1 MMKKGLNKYGLL
13 FLGFMSSQGSIFA
26 QERLTPISENPM
38 LQQTEKPSPKK
49 SLSTSLPFFDDF
61 TDNSPYPSTANWS
74 DGNVFINNTY
84 GKNPPSI
91 GVATFDAI
99 DDLGFI
105 YPSLSENPSMAD
117 VLTSR
122 VIDLSGAASNSV
134 YLSFYYQPQG
144 CGDAPEWNDSLL
156 LQFITPDTVATVW
169 FANGCAFETFQ
180 TDTLHAPVNGVDT
193 LLFKLVH
200 LKVNEE
206 FLSSNFQF
214 RFVNYASIHIDV
226 SMRTN
231 RDQWNIDYVYLNQDR
246 TATDTIFRDLTM
258 VTPPGSFLK
267 NYSSVPWAHFKTA
280 IDKELNGVY
289 FHVRNNDANGRNL
302 NEINLYIREEVS
314 QWEDSYR
321 VGQKNL
327 DAFTNYSDLRWQFV
341 EPPFVWQA
349 NEKALFTLT
358 AELETDG
365 VDQPQNN
372 TAYRQVVCEK
382 YYSYDDGTAEYAYN
396 IDEDSRKAAYRYHT
410 YEPDSLRGFFM
421 YFLRNKDQ
429 VSALESF
436 IPCIWSS
443 EDGKPGTLI
452 YKDGTAKKVAFGD
465 SLNQFV
471 PIWLDSAVFIE
482 DDFFIGWE
490 QEQGK
495 SINLGFDANT
505 NTSSKRFYYNGQ
517 WYESDYEGSLMLRPI
532 FSKEK
537 INTAIADTKI
547 PGPAFQLF
555 PNPSDGEF
563 TLQSNDGTVQGE
575 LFIYN
580 HVGIL
585 LDRTE
590 LQPENYNFSHLNQGL
605 YFIRIETTDKKTQII
620 KWLKQ

>member
-1 MMKKGLNKYGLL
+1 
-13 FLGFMSSQGSIFA
+13 
-26 QERLTPISENPM
+26 
-38 LQQTEKPSPKK
+38 
-49 SLSTSLPFFDDF
+49 
-61 TDNSPYPSTANWS
+61 
-74 DGNVFINNTY
+74 
-84 GKNPPSI
+84 
-91 GVATFDAI
+91 
-99 DDLGFI
+99 
-105 YPSLSENPSMAD
+105 
-117 VLTSR
+117 
-122 VIDLSGAASNSV
+122 
-134 YLSFYYQPQG
+134 
-144 CGDAPEWNDSLL
+144 
-156 LQFITPDTVATVW
+156 
-169 FANGCAFETFQ
+169 
-180 TDTLHAPVNGVDT
+180 
-193 LLFKLVH
+193 
-200 LKVNEE
+200 
-206 FLSSNFQF
+206 
-214 RFVNYASIHIDV
+214 
-226 SMRTN
+226 
-231 RDQWNIDYVYLNQDR
+231 
-246 TATDTIFRDLTM
+246 
-258 VTPPGSFLK
+258 
-267 NYSSVPWAHFKTA
+267 
-280 IDKELNGVY
+280 
-289 FHVRNNDANGRNL
+289 
-302 NEINLYIREEVS
+302 
-314 QWEDSYR
+314 
-321 VGQKNL
+321 
-327 DAFTNYSDLRWQFV
+327 
-341 EPPFVWQA
+341 
-349 NEKALFTLT
+349 
-358 AELETDG
+358 
-365 VDQPQNN
+365 
-372 TAYRQVVCEK
+372 
-382 YYSYDDGTAEYAYN
+382 
-396 IDEDSRKAAYRYHT
+396 
-410 YEPDSLRGFFM
+410 M

-429 VSALESF
+429 ESALESF

-563 TLQSNDGTVQGE
+563 TLQSDDGTVQGE

-590 LQPENYNFSHLNQGL
+590 LQLENYNFSHLNQGL